1 MMPTEPRSIHPQRVH
16 SVIIPINL
24 PSLARAERTSVPR
37 KNSPSDHASA
47 CIRRARDTEST
58 CSTVVEERVPL
69 NRVMNARCQAI
80 SHFALSICLASTVNS
95 LSSGRESPHQTA
107 TAFGGSM

>member
-47 CIRRARDTEST
+47 CIRRARPPRFNEFSA
-58 CSTVVEERVPL
+58 VPNQRSVGAKL
-69 NRVMNARCQAI
+69 HLAATRNTSPAYAEARSRSPLRFDPKNPLGRMGPACQTNI
-80 SHFALSICLASTVNS
+80 
-95 LSSGRESPHQTA
+95 
-107 TAFGGSM
+107 

>member
-47 CIRRARDTEST
+47 CIRRARST
-58 CSTVVEERVPL
+58 TPAKADLPTCRARRRGWLKPTPKRLKL
-69 NRVMNARCQAI
+69 N
-80 SHFALSICLASTVNS
+80 
-95 LSSGRESPHQTA
+95 GR
-107 TAFGGSM
+107 

>member
-24 PSLARAERTSVPR
+24 PSLARAERTRVPR

-47 CIRRARDTEST
+47 CIRRARSNRPWRIASSGFDNQPDLLSVILTS
-58 CSTVVEERVPL
+58 SRTVHERSGASI
-69 NRVMNARCQAI
+69 ARC
-80 SHFALSICLASTVNS
+80 
-95 LSSGRESPHQTA
+95 
-107 TAFGGSM
+107 